1 MDGDSDV
8 NVSGLRDEPHK
19 VANEETDTT
28 AFNDDAPSGATCRI
42 CRGEATDDNPL
53 FHPCKCRGSIKYMHE
68 SCLLEWVASKNIDI
82 SKPGADVK
90 CDICHYPIQFK
101 TIYAENMPEKIPFS
115 LLLSKSVFAFFEKTR
130 LAVTIGLA
138 AVLYVIGVPLVWNMF
153 GKVYTMMLDGSLPY
167 PGDLTKSLIYGYDR
181 SKIPELTTKAILYQL
196 LQNHSFTSLQFIMIV
211 ILHIALYFQY
221 DMIVREDVFSKMVFH
236 KIGPRFS
243 PKDLK
248 SRLKER
254 FPMMDDRMVEY
265 LAREMRAHDENR
277 QDQGH
282 DRLNMPAGDV
292 ADNND
297 VNNPEGE
304 NRPPQDPREH
314 RYFENLRHVDELD
327 HDEVPE
333 EQYNDDSNDNLPL
346 EEDSSRVVPESPS
359 DHEGEEGEEGDQE
372 DQENQGEQQQPQP
385 EEEIDYRDHIDPN
398 PMDMWAN
405 HRAQN
410 EFDDII
416 AAQQNAINRPNAP
429 VFIPPPAQNRVGNV
443 DQDEQDF
450 GAAVGV
456 PPAQANGDDQGQG
469 PLVINLKLKLL
480 NVIAYFIIA
489 VVFTALYLA
498 ISYLVP
504 TFIGFGLLKVYFGI
518 FRITLRGLSNLY
530 YLSGTNIA
538 YNGLTK
544 LIPKV
549 DITMNWISNHVIQNI
564 VHLYYGYTR
573 NNMKHSI
580 FIRAIPALTTYLT
593 SISIVSASSNLV
605 SRGYGRE
612 NGMSNS
618 TRRLI
623 FQILFALKCTFKVFT
638 LFFIE
643 LAGFPIL
650 AGVMLDFSLF
660 CPILA
665 SNNQMVW
672 VPSICTIWP
681 PFSLFVYWTI
691 GTLYMYWFAKYIG
704 MIRKNII
711 RPGVLF
717 FIRSPE
723 DPNIK
728 ILHDSLIHPMGIQL
742 SRLCLSMFIYAI
754 FIVLGFGFH
763 TRFLFPF
770 VIKSTLLS
778 VPEAYKPTS
787 IVSWK
792 FATIL
797 LTLYF
802 TKRILE
808 SSSYVKP
815 LLERYW
821 KTIFRLC
828 SRKLRLSSFILGKDT
843 PTERGHIVYRNLFY
857 KYAAAKNAEWS
868 NPELFTKPKTLEQAE
883 ELLGQI
889 RDVHAYFVPDGVL
902 MRVPSSDIVSRNYV
916 QTMFVPVT
924 KNDKLLKPLDL
935 ERIKERNKRAAGEFG
950 YLDEQNTEYDQYY
963 IVYVPPDFRLR
974 YMTLLGL
981 VWLFASILMLGVTFA
996 SQALIDFGC
1005 VFGLLPALKFLLG
1018 ENNKVYVAWKEL
1030 SDISYSH
1037 LNIYYVCIGSVCLSK
1052 IAKDI
1057 LHFTEGQNTLD
1068 EHTVHDNEVEEVEHN
1083 IPERD
1088 INNVPVNNVNNA
1100 DEGQGIFMTIINS
1113 IFDSILVK
1121 YYMMVFIAITI
1132 VFIRTMVSWIVLT
1145 DGILACYNYIT
1156 IRISGNSSYTLGN
1169 SKWFKYDENLLF
1181 VIGFI
1186 SSMVNFGV
1194 GFKSLKLF
1202 FRNRNAN
1209 KLKFLNTMTLELFK
1223 QGILHL
1229 AIYVFP
1235 IIILSLIFLRDIPTK
1250 QIVDIRH
1257 GSRSFALSLNGSFPT
1272 WTRMQHIYFGL
1283 LISLES
1289 FTFFFQATILF
1300 IKWFKNT
1307 VQNVKDE
1314 VYTKGRALENLP
1326 DEN

>member
-1 MDGDSDV
+1 MKVMDVDSDV
-8 NVSGLRDEPHK
+8 NVSRLRDELHK
-19 VANEETDTT
+19 VANEETDTAT
-28 AFNDDAPSGATCRI
+28 FNDDAPSGATCRI
-42 CRGEATDDNPL
+42 CRGEATEDNPL

-115 LLLSKSVFAFFEKTR
+115 LLLSKSILTFFEKAR
-130 LAVTIGLA
+130 LALTIGLA
-138 AVLYVIGVPLVWNMF
+138 AVLYIIGVPLVWNMF
-153 GKVYTMMLDGSLPY
+153 GKLYTMMLDGSSPY
-167 PGDLTKSLIYGYDR
+167 PGDFLKSLIYGYDQ
-181 SKIPELTTKAILYQL
+181 SATPELTTRAIFYQL

-277 QDQGH
+277 QEQGY
-282 DRLNMPAGDV
+282 DRLNMPAAA
-292 ADNND
+292 ADNN
-297 VNNPEGE
+297 NNVINPR
-304 NRPPQDPREH
+304 NDNVPPQDPNDH
-314 RYFENLRHVDELD
+314 RNFENLRHVDELD
-327 HDEVPE
+327 HDEATE
-333 EQYNDDSNDNLPL
+333 EHDNNDSDNSLPSGD
-346 EEDSSRVVPESPS
+346 DSSRILPGSSS
-359 DHEGEEGEEGDQE
+359 DNEEDEEAEG
-372 DQENQGEQQQPQP
+372 QQQQQQP
-385 EEEIDYRDHIDPN
+385 EEEADYRDHIEPN
-398 PMDMWAN
+398 PIDMWAN
-405 HRAQN
+405 RRAQN
-410 EFDDII
+410 EFDDLI

-429 VFIPPPAQNRVGNV
+429 VFIPPPAQNRAGNV

-456 PPAQANGDDQGQG
+456 PPAQANPDDQGQG

-489 VVFTALYLA
+489 VVFTAIYLA
-498 ISYLVP
+498 ISYLFP
-504 TFIGFGLLKVYFGI
+504 TFIGFGLLKIYFGI
-518 FRITLRGLSNLY
+518 FKVILRGLCHLY
-530 YLSGTNIA
+530 YLSGAHIA

-544 LIPKV
+544 LVPKV
-549 DITMNWISNHVIQNI
+549 DVAMSWISD
-564 VHLYYGYTR
+564 HLIHDIIYLYNGYTE
-573 NNMKHSI
+573 NTMKHSI
-580 FIRAIPALTTYLT
+580 FIRALPALTTYLT
-593 SISIVSASSNLV
+593 SVSIVCASSNLV

-612 NGMSNS
+612 NGMSNP

-623 FQILFALKCTFKVFT
+623 FQILFALKCTVKVFT

-665 SNNQMVW
+665 SNSRMLW
-672 VPSICTIWP
+672 VPSICAIWP

-728 ILHDSLIHPMGIQL
+728 ILHDSLIHPMSIQL

-763 TRFLFPF
+763 TRIFFPF
-770 VIKSTLLS
+770 MLKSNLLS

-787 IVSWK
+787 IISWK
-792 FATIL
+792 FNTIL

-821 KTIFRLC
+821 KTIFKLC
-828 SRKLRLSSFILGKDT
+828 SRKLRLSSFILSKDT

-857 KYAAAKNAEWS
+857 KYIAAKNAEWS
-868 NPELFTKPKTLEQAE
+868 NQELFTKPKTLEQAE
-883 ELLGQI
+883 ELFGQV

-924 KNDKLLKPLDL
+924 KDDKLLKPLDL

-981 VWLFASILMLGVTFA
+981 VWLFASILMLGVTFI
-996 SQALIDFGC
+996 SQALINFVCSFG
-1005 VFGLLPALKFLLG
+1005 FLPVVKLLLG
-1018 ENNKVYVAWKEL
+1018 ERNKVYVAWKEL
-1030 SDISYSH
+1030 SDISYSY
-1037 LNIYYVCIGSVCLSK
+1037 LNIYYVCVGSVCLSK

-1068 EHTVHDNEVEEVEHN
+1068 EHAVDENEVEEVEHD

-1088 INNVPVNNVNNA
+1088 INNAPVNNINNVE
-1100 DEGQGIFMTIINS
+1100 EGQGIFMAIFNS
-1113 IFDSILVK
+1113 IFDSMLVK
-1121 YYMMVFIAITI
+1121 YNLMVFIAIMI
-1132 VFIRTMVSWIVLT
+1132 AVIRTMVSWVVLT
-1145 DGILACYNYIT
+1145 DGILACYNYLT
-1156 IRISGNSSYTLGN
+1156 IRVFGNSSYTIGN
-1169 SKWFKYDENLLF
+1169 SKWFKYDESLLF
-1181 VIGFI
+1181 VVWII
-1186 SSMVNFGV
+1186 SSMVNFGT

-1202 FRNRNAN
+1202 FRNRNTS
-1209 KLKFLNTMTLELFK
+1209 KLNFLKTMALELFK
-1223 QGILHL
+1223 QGFLHMV
-1229 AIYVFP
+1229 IYVLP
-1235 IIILSLIFLRDIPTK
+1235 IIILSLVFLRDVSTK
-1250 QIVDIRH
+1250 QIIDISH
-1257 GSRSFALSLNGSFPT
+1257 GSRSFTLSLNESFPT
-1272 WTRMQHIYFGL
+1272 WTRMQDIYFGL
-1283 LISLES
+1283 LIALES
-1289 FTFFFQATILF
+1289 FTFFFQATVLF
-1300 IKWFKNT
+1300 IQWFKST

-1326 DEN
+1326 DES

>member
-1 MDGDSDV
+1 MDGDSDID
-8 NVSGLRDEPHK
+8 VSGLRDGLHK
-19 VANEETDTT
+19 VANEETDT
-28 AFNDDAPSGATCRI
+28 AAANDDVPSGATCRI
-42 CRGEATDDNPL
+42 CRGDATDDNPL
-53 FHPCKCRGSIKYMHE
+53 FHPCKCKGSIKYMHE

-115 LLLSKSVFAFFEKTR
+115 LLLSKSIFTFFEKSR

-138 AVLYVIGVPLVWNMF
+138 AVLYIIGVPLVWNMF
-153 GKVYTMMLDGSLPY
+153 GKLYTMMLDGSSPY

-181 SKIPELTTKAILYQL
+181 SATPELTTRAIFYQL

-282 DRLNMPAGDV
+282 DRLDMPAAG
-292 ADNND
+292 ADNNNNNNN
-297 VNNPEGE
+297 VNRPEGVD
-304 NRPPQDPREH
+304 RPLQDIREH

-327 HDEVPE
+327 NGVNS
-333 EQYNDDSNDNLPL
+333 NDDSDNSLPL
-346 EEDSSRVVPESPS
+346 DEDSSSNIAEPLS
-359 DHEGEEGEEGDQE
+359 DQDQNDDEDDDNEEEEH
-372 DQENQGEQQQPQP
+372 QQQP
-385 EEEIDYRDHIDPN
+385 EEVDYRDHVDPN

-410 EFDDII
+410 EFDDIV

-429 VFIPPPAQNRVGNV
+429 VFIPPPAQNRAGNV

-450 GAAVGV
+450 GAAIGV
-456 PPAQANGDDQGQG
+456 PPAQANADDQGQG
-469 PLVINLKLKLL
+469 PLVINLKLKLF
-480 NVIAYFIIA
+480 NVIAYFVIA

-504 TFIGFGLLKVYFGI
+504 TLIGFGLLKIYFGV
-518 FRITLRGLSNLY
+518 FQITLRGLSNLY
-530 YLSGTNIA
+530 YLSRINIA
-538 YNGLTK
+538 YNGLAK
-544 LIPKV
+544 LVPKV
-549 DITMNWISNHVIQNI
+549 DTTMNWISDHIIHNI
-564 VHLYYGYTR
+564 INLYNGYTK
-573 NNMKHSI
+573 NTMKHSI
-580 FIRAIPALTTYLT
+580 FIRALPALTTYLT

-650 AGVMLDFSLF
+650 AGIMLDFSLF

-665 SNNQMVW
+665 SNNQMLW

-704 MIRKNII
+704 MIRKDII

-754 FIVLGFGFH
+754 FIVIGFGFH

-857 KYAAAKNAEWS
+857 KYIAAKTAEWS
-868 NPELFTKPKTLEQAE
+868 NQELFTKPKTLEQAE
-883 ELLGQI
+883 ELFGQV
-889 RDVHAYFVPDGVL
+889 RDIHAYFIPDGVL

-924 KNDKLLKPLDL
+924 KSDKLLKPLNL

-963 IVYVPPDFRLR
+963 IVYVPPNFRLR

-981 VWLFASILMLGVTFA
+981 VWLFASILMIGVTFA
-996 SQALIDFGC
+996 SQALINVVCTFGI
-1005 VFGLLPALKFLLG
+1005 LPVIKLLLG
-1018 ENNKVYVAWKEL
+1018 GNNKLYVVWKEL
-1030 SDISYSH
+1030 SDITYSH
-1037 LNIYYVCIGSVCLSK
+1037 LNIYYVCIGSICISK
-1052 IAKDI
+1052 ISKDI

-1068 EHTVHDNEVEEVEHN
+1068 EHNVDENALEEVEHD

-1088 INNVPVNNVNNA
+1088 ANNA
-1100 DEGQGIFMTIINS
+1100 PVDNFNNAEEGQGIFIAIINS
-1113 IFDSILVK
+1113 IFDSMLVK
-1121 YYMMVFIAITI
+1121 YNLMVSIAIVI
-1132 VFIRTMVSWIVLT
+1132 AFIRTIASWIVLT

-1156 IRISGNSSYTLGN
+1156 IRTFGNSSYTIGN
-1169 SKWFKYDENLLF
+1169 SKWFKYDENVLF
-1181 VIGFI
+1181 VVWII
-1186 SSMVNFGV
+1186 LSMVNFGA

-1202 FRNRNAN
+1202 FRNRNTS
-1209 KLKFLNTMTLELFK
+1209 KLNFLKTMALELFR
-1223 QGILHL
+1223 QGILHT
-1229 AIYVFP
+1229 AIYVLP
-1235 IIILSLIFLRDIPTK
+1235 IIILSLLFLHDVPTK
-1250 QIVDIRH
+1250 QIIDVRQ
-1257 GSRSFALSLNGSFPT
+1257 GSRSFALSLNESFPT
-1272 WTRMQHIYFGL
+1272 WTKTQHIYFGL
-1283 LISLES
+1283 LIALES
-1289 FTFFFQATILF
+1289 FTFFFKATVLF
-1300 IKWFKNT
+1300 IKWFKST

-1326 DEN
+1326 EEN

>member
-8 NVSGLRDEPHK
+8 NVSGLRDELHK
-19 VANEETDTT
+19 VANEGTDT
-28 AFNDDAPSGATCRI
+28 AASNDDAPSGATCRI

-115 LLLSKSVFAFFEKTR
+115 LLVSKSIFTFFEKAR

-138 AVLYVIGVPLVWNMF
+138 AVLYIIGVPLVWNMF
-153 GKVYTMMLDGSLPY
+153 GKLYTMMLDGSSPY
-167 PGDLTKSLIYGYDR
+167 PGDFVKSLIYGYDK
-181 SKIPELTTKAILYQL
+181 SATPELSTRAIFYQL
-196 LQNHSFTSLQFIMIV
+196 LQNHSFTSLQCIMIV

-282 DRLNMPAGDV
+282 DRLDMPAGAV
-292 ADNND
+292 GNND
-297 VNNPEGE
+297 NVNNVNNLEGD
-304 NRPPQDPREH
+304 NAALQDPHERRH
-314 RYFENLRHVDELD
+314 FENLRHVDELD
-327 HDEVPE
+327 HGEASAEHDN
-333 EQYNDDSNDNLPL
+333 NDVDDNSPTA
-346 EEDSSRVVPESPS
+346 EDSSRIVPESAT
-359 DHEGEEGEEGDQE
+359 DHEAEEDGEEEEG
-372 DQENQGEQQQPQP
+372 QQQQQP
-385 EEEIDYRDHIDPN
+385 EEEVDFRDHVDPN

-405 HRAQN
+405 RRAQN

-450 GAAVGV
+450 GAA
-456 PPAQANGDDQGQG
+456 PAQANVEDQGQG

-498 ISYLVP
+498 ISYLFP
-504 TFIGFGLLKVYFGI
+504 TFIGFGLLKIYFGV
-518 FRITLRGLSNLY
+518 FRIILRGLSYLY
-530 YLSGTNIA
+530 YFSGTNIA

-544 LIPKV
+544 LVPKV
-549 DITMNWISNHVIQNI
+549 DAAMNWISTHLIPNI
-564 VHLYYGYTR
+564 IHLYDGYTQ
-573 NNMKHSI
+573 NTMKHSI
-580 FIRAIPALTTYLT
+580 FIRALPALTTYLT
-593 SISIVSASSNLV
+593 SIGLVCASSNLV

-665 SNNQMVW
+665 SNDQTLW

-728 ILHDSLIHPMGIQL
+728 ILHDSLIHPMNIQL

-763 TRFLFPF
+763 TRFFFP
-770 VIKSTLLS
+770 VVLKSNLLS
-778 VPEAYKPTS
+778 VPEPYKPTS

-792 FATIL
+792 FTAIL

-821 KTIFRLC
+821 KTIFKLC

-843 PTERGHIVYRNLFY
+843 PTERGHVVYRNLFY
-857 KYAAAKNAEWS
+857 KYVAAKNAEWS
-868 NPELFTKPKTLEQAE
+868 NQELFTKPKTLEQAM
-883 ELLGQI
+883 ELFGQV

-935 ERIKERNKRAAGEFG
+935 ERIKERNKIAAGEFG

-996 SQALIDFGC
+996 SQALINVVC
-1005 VFGLLPALKFLLG
+1005 SFGLLPVVKFLLG
-1018 ENNKVYVAWKEL
+1018 ENNKVYTAWKEL
-1030 SDISYSH
+1030 SNINRSY
-1037 LNIYYVCIGSVCLSK
+1037 LNVYYVCIGSVCLSK

-1057 LHFTEGQNTLD
+1057 IHFTEGQNALD
-1068 EHTVHDNEVEEVEHN
+1068 EHAIDENELEEVDHD

-1088 INNVPVNNVNNA
+1088 LNNVPVDNINNA
-1100 DEGQGIFMTIINS
+1100 EEGPGIFMTIFNS
-1113 IFDSILVK
+1113 IFDSMLVK
-1121 YYMMVFIAITI
+1121 YNLMVFIAIMI
-1132 VFIRTMVSWIVLT
+1132 AFIRTMVSWVVLT

-1156 IRISGNSSYTLGN
+1156 IRMFGNSSYTIGN
-1169 SKWFKYDENLLF
+1169 SQWFKYDENLLF
-1181 VIGFI
+1181 VVWII
-1186 SSMVNFGV
+1186 SSMADFGV

-1202 FRNRNAN
+1202 FRNRNSS
-1209 KLKFLNTMTLELFK
+1209 KLNFLKIMSLELFK
-1223 QGILHL
+1223 QSFLHM
-1229 AIYVFP
+1229 AIYVLP
-1235 IIILSLIFLRDIPTK
+1235 IVTLSLLFLRDIPAK
-1250 QIVDIRH
+1250 QIIDIRH
-1257 GSRSFALSLNGSFPT
+1257 GSRSFASSLNKSFPT
-1272 WTRMQHIYFGL
+1272 WTKMQHLYFGL
-1283 LISLES
+1283 LIALES
-1289 FTFFFQATILF
+1289 FTFFFQASVLF
-1300 IKWFKNT
+1300 IKWFKST

-1326 DEN
+1326 DDH